1 MLTRLWKTAVRI
13 MTVVGILLCFLVV
26 MEVVRAYQTLRAAN
40 EVLGYAFLA
49 AIACG
54 AAYLAVLWFRAFM
67 LRPPALHVPRIADP
81 ARATERD
88 LRKYARYLCRYMRRL
103 SRNRSLPPD
112 GRRRAAARREQLT
125 QLLPA
130 RPSMAAMVDAVRA
143 AECETIEP
151 LLGDLDAQARREV
164 RHCVRDVMVGV
175 TLSPFKAA
183 DMAIVMFRNAAM
195 ISRITH
201 IYNTRPSLRE
211 QAAIFV
217 DTLRIVAMVNFI
229 TMGKKLMENFFASV
243 PFVGRYVDDVAQGV
257 GAGVLTST
265 AGHAAIGRCRAFRG
279 WDEVEAR
286 RKVAAALR
294 GFLADC
300 WQIAEEEF
308 RRLPGSAWAKIRTGF
323 SAAIEKTQQ
332 AADTFVRGE
341 PPVAAVAAGTDG
353 QADCAFPADAPE
365 ELSVG
370 RVVLGGLAGA
380 AKAIRRGAG
389 KAVRAVRGTFRRG
402 SRT

>member
-1 MLTRLWKTAVRI
+1 MLTRLWKTAVRVI
-13 MTVVGILLCFLVV
+13 TVVGIGLCFLVV
-26 MEVVRAYQTLRAAN
+26 MEVLRAYQALRQASP
-40 EVLGYAFLA
+40 VLGYAFLA

-54 AAYLAVLWFRAFM
+54 AAYLAVVWFRAFM

-81 ARATERD
+81 ARATEHD

-112 GRRRAAARREQLT
+112 GRRRAAGHRRQLA

-130 RPSMAAMVDAVRA
+130 RPSMAALVDAVRA
-143 AECETIEP
+143 AECDTVEP
-151 LLGDLDAQARREV
+151 LLAELDAGAQREV

-183 DMAIVMFRNAAM
+183 DMAIVLFRNAAM

-201 IYNTRPSLRE
+201 VYNTRPSLRE
-211 QAAIFV
+211 QGAIFV

-265 AGHAAIGRCRAFRG
+265 AGHAAIDRCRAFRG

-286 RKVAAALR
+286 RKVAAGLR

-308 RRLPGSAWAKIRTGF
+308 RRLPGSAWGKIRTGF

-332 AADTFVRGE
+332 AAETFVRVE
-341 PPVAAVAAGTDG
+341 PAPAAVAAGPDG
-353 QADCAFPADAPE
+353 QADWALPADGTEGP
-365 ELSVG
+365 SVG
-370 RVVLGGLAGA
+370 RAILGGLAGA
-380 AKAIRRGAG
+380 GRAIRAAAG
-389 KAVRAVRGTFRRG
+389 KAARAVRGTFRRG